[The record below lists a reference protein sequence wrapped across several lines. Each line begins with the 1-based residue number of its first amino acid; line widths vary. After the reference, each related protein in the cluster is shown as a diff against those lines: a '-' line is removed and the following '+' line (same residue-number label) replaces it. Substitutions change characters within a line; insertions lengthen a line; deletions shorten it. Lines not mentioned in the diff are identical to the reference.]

1 MTKLGKFTFE
11 SFAELVRYSTSSS
24 TDLVAIESAGEGGV
38 EGTDRARATQLS
50 SSSCSCTFGMY
61 MQVTRA
67 FLPSSHDLL
76 LSGMAWLILGGGT
89 EAPKPKKHV

>member
-1 MTKLGKFTFE
+1 MTNLGKFTFE

-50 SSSCSCTFGMY
+50 FS
-61 MQVTRA
+61 
-67 FLPSSHDLL
+67 
-76 LSGMAWLILGGGT
+76 I
-89 EAPKPKKHV
+89 